1 MSADTVA
8 EPAGESPLAG
18 ETPVATSAY
27 AVPLVVD
34 LEGYEGPLELLL
46 ALARTQKVDLHKISI
61 LQLADQYLAFVAE
74 ARKLSLEIAAD
85 YLVMA
90 AWLAYLKSR
99 LLLPEPEEDE
109 ELSGPE
115 LAAHLQFRLQR
126 LEAMRDRAARLMQ
139 RDRLGRDVFS
149 RGMPEGVR
157 SIRHPKWECTLF
169 ELLETYAAISRPATP
184 HKLVVGRFDPY
195 TIRDAVE
202 RISRM
207 LGTSVN
213 WERIESFLPPGM
225 GAGLGL
231 RSAVASTFAAS
242 LELTKQGRLRLRQD
256 QAFGPIFVKAQ
267 RPAEPTES

>member
-1 MSADTVA
+1 MSTLD
-8 EPAGESPLAG
+8 ESNVVSTAFSGDEVLR
-18 ETPVATSAY
+18 
-27 AVPLVVD
+27 VD
-34 LEGYEGPLELLL
+34 LAGYEGPLDILLG
-46 ALARTQKVDLHKISI
+46 LARTQKVDITKISI
-61 LQLADQYLAFVAE
+61 LALAEQYLAFIAE
-74 ARKLSLEIAAD
+74 AKRIRIEIAAD

-99 LLLPEPEEDE
+99 LLLPEPQEDE

-115 LAAHLQFRLQR
+115 LAAHLQFRLER
-126 LEAMRDRAARLMQ
+126 LEAMRDRAGRLMQ

-157 SIRHPKWECTLF
+157 SIRHPKWEATLF
-169 ELLETYAAISRPATP
+169 ELLESYAAISRPATP

-195 TIRDAVE
+195 TIRDALD

-207 LGTSVN
+207 LGTTVT
-213 WERIESFLPPGM
+213 WERIESFLPSGM
-225 GAGLGL
+225 TGGLGL

-242 LELTKQGRLRLRQD
+242 LELTKQGRVRLSQD
-256 QAFGPIFVKAQ
+256 HAFGPIFVKAQ